1 MYFVKDEDSMKMH
14 HQNLQQFLEHGTF
27 KEVNVQAKVIG
38 PWYIHSIVFDN
49 FATHCVSIFFAIVCY
64 DFVYSKQ

>member
-1 MYFVKDEDSMKMH
+1 LDVLYFALVLQFCGRMYFVKDEDSMKMH

-38 PWYIHSIVFDN
+38 P
-49 FATHCVSIFFAIVCY
+49 
-64 DFVYSKQ
+64 